1 MIGCEIYSFSDFIS
15 DTILA
20 TMVDQKPDSSSKPL
34 MYTGLMPQEEM
45 LEIGKKHK
53 KLTLGIPKED
63 HDNEK
68 RISLTPEAVEVLVN
82 NGHDVILESHAGDG
96 ANYTDKD
103 YSEHGAF
110 IVESREHVFGSEI
123 ILKVAP
129 LEEKEI
135 DMLKGNQVIFSS
147 LQLSQQSHDYIK
159 RLMNKKVTTIAYEY
173 LKNSFGSY
181 PVLHSM
187 RAISGN
193 AAITIAAELL
203 SNNSGG
209 KGIILGGIS
218 GITPTEVIIIGAGTA
233 AEFAARAAIGLGAFV
248 KVFDTSV
255 QRLEELQRNL
265 GMRLHTSIFHPQV
278 LTRTLKSADVLLGAV
293 TLFDSGPRFFVTE
306 EMVKNMKKGSVIID
320 LSVDQGGCIETSE
333 CRSLNN
339 PVYTKHN
346 VIHYSVPNI
355 PSLVARTASIAIS
368 NIISPIVMEIGNTG
382 GLKALLKERSGLRQG
397 TYIYNG
403 ILTNEYI
410 GNRFDIPSKDID
422 LLMAAF

>member
-1 MIGCEIYSFSDFIS
+1 
-15 DTILA
+15 
-20 TMVDQKPDSSSKPL
+20 
-34 MYTGLMPQEEM
+34 MPQEEM

-53 KLTLGIPKED
+53 KFVLAMPKED
-63 HDNEK
+63 HENEK
-68 RISLTPEAVEVLVN
+68 RITLTPEAVEVLVN
-82 NGHDVILESHAGDG
+82 NGHEVLLETHAGDG

-110 IVESREHVFGSEI
+110 IVESKERVFGAEI

-129 LEEKEI
+129 LDESEI

-147 LQLSQQSHDYIK
+147 LHITHQSDGYIRK
-159 RLMNKKVTTIAYEY
+159 LMNKKVTTIAYEY
-173 LKNSFGSY
+173 LKNSYNNY
-181 PVLHSM
+181 PVLQSM
-187 RAISGN
+187 RAISGDV
-193 AAITIAAELL
+193 AITIAAELL

-255 QRLEELQRNL
+255 QRLEELQRNV
-265 GMRLHTSIFHPQV
+265 GIRLHTSIFHPQV
-278 LTRTLKSADVLLGAV
+278 LTRTLKSADVLIGAV
-293 TLFDSGPRFFVTE
+293 ALFDSGPRFFVTE
-306 EMVKNMKKGSVIID
+306 DMVKNMKKGSVIID
-320 LSVDQGGCIETSE
+320 LSIDQGGCIETSE
-333 CRSLNN
+333 CRSLLK
-339 PVYTKHN
+339 PVYTKHD

-368 NIISPIVMEIGNTG
+368 NIISPIVLEMGNAG
-382 GLKALLKERSGLRQG
+382 GIKSLLKERPGVRQG